1 MIVAVVQVV
10 KELKIK
16 YLALAKIIVYSQVIT
31 QAKELSTALECM
43 LYHAIVDS

>member
-31 QAKELSTALECM
+31 QVKELSKILGYM
-43 LYHAIVDS
+43 LYYTIVDS